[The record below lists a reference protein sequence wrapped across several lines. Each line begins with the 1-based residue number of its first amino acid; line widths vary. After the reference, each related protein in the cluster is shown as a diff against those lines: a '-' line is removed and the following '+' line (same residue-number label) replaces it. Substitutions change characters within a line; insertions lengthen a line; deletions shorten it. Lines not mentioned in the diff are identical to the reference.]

1 MAGWRAENKH
11 RRELLTDLA
20 HELRPASGSAYR
32 PRPRL
37 WLTWRLRPYLSV
49 RTAARTTLR
58 VYCAGAAGR
67 YVLLTGS
74 GQVIGLD
81 EGVAKAAAAIAVACA
96 GREPGESAAGQAAAV
111 QPGP

>member
-20 HELRPASGSAYR
+20 RELRQECGLAHRA
-32 PRPRL
+32 RPRL
-37 WLTWRLRPYLSV
+37 WLTWQLRPCLLV
-49 RTAARTTLR
+49 RTAAGGMLR

-74 GQVIGLD
+74 GQVIGLG
-81 EGVAKAAAAIAVACA
+81 EGVAAAAAAVAAACA
-96 GREPGESAAGQAAAV
+96 GHEPGESAAARAAEV

>member
-11 RRELLTDLA
+11 RRKLLTDLA
-20 HELRPASGSAYR
+20 RELRPASGSAYR
-32 PRPRL
+32 ARL
-37 WLTWRLRPYLSV
+37 WLTWQLRPYLSV
-49 RTAARTTLR
+49 RTAARGTLR

-81 EGVAKAAAAIAVACA
+81 EGVTAAAAAIAAACA
-96 GREPGESAAGQAAAV
+96 GHEPGESAAARAAEV